1 MAKIVNQEAK
11 FGADENQPF
20 WMLAS
25 LNVDKV
31 EAIAECV
38 RTNIAGHF
46 GIDENEGFWNLA
58 AIEIEISDLIAEQKS
73 NVGNNTPK
81 KTVGK
86 NNYVNFEDVSTEVSE
101 SSGGG
106 GRGCGEEY
114 FLANM
119 TNI

>member
-1 MAKIVNQEAK
+1 MTKYVNQEEK
-11 FGADENQPF
+11 FRADQNEPF

-38 RTNIAGHF
+38 RANIAGHF

-58 AIEIEISDLIAEQKS
+58 AIEIEISDLIAEQKA

-81 KTVGK
+81 KLSEKTITSISKMSARRSQKAREAEGEGAGK
-86 NNYVNFEDVSTEVSE
+86 NISWQ
-101 SSGGG
+101 
-106 GRGCGEEY
+106 
-114 FLANM
+114 
-119 TNI
+119 I